1 MSPRLTIILALGG
14 NALLR
19 RGEPLDT
26 ETQRF
31 NARGAGAAVAEVARR
46 HRVVVTHG
54 NGPQVGLL
62 ALQSA
67 ALHPERPD
75 PLDLLGAESE
85 GMIGYVLEQ
94 ELHNRLPGAS
104 IATVLTQ
111 TVVDPGDP
119 AFGKP
124 TKFVGPQYDGPA
136 AAAVAAERGWRFAHD
151 GERLR
156 RVVPSPRPKRI
167 LELDAIAALVNAGT
181 LVIAAGGGGV
191 PVCQY
196 RDGRLQGVE
205 AVVDKDL
212 ASALLARQLGAD
224 LLVLLTDVAAV
235 YRDWGTPQQRAIREA
250 VPDKLRREHFP
261 AGSMGPKVEA
271 ACLFAEA
278 GGRAIIGALDEA
290 AALVRGEAGTVVRP
304 SGDS

>member
-1 MSPRLTIILALGG
+1 MTIVLALGG

-19 RGEPLDT
+19 RGEPLDA
-26 ETQRF
+26 ETQRS
-31 NARGAGAAVAEVARR
+31 NARRAGAAVAEVARR

-67 ALHPERPD
+67 ALHPARPD

-94 ELHNRLPGAS
+94 ELHSRLPGAS
-104 IATVLTQ
+104 VATVLTQ
-111 TVVDPGDP
+111 TVVDPDDS
-119 AFGKP
+119 AFDRP
-124 TKFVGPQYDGPA
+124 TKFVGPQYDEPA
-136 AAAVAAERGWRFAHD
+136 AAAVAAERGWSFARD

-156 RVVPSPRPKRI
+156 RVVSSPRPQRI
-167 LELDAIAALVNAGT
+167 LELDAIATLVEAGT

-191 PVCQY
+191 PVCQ
-196 RDGRLQGVE
+196 RPDGTLRGVE

-212 ASALLARQLGAD
+212 ASGLLARQLGAD

-235 YRDWGTPQQRAIREA
+235 YRDWCTPRRSAIREA
-250 VPDKLRREHFP
+250 APEELRRERFP

-278 GGRAIIGALDEA
+278 GGRAVIGALEEA
-290 AALVRGEAGTVVRP
+290 AALVRGEAGTLVRP
-304 SGDS
+304 SSAA